1 MAEYMIELRHT
12 AENCSQ
18 ILDEMMDYDDE
29 LLDMFTWGCKSGE
42 HIGWALVKADNKEE
56 VGEMLPPAIRDM
68 AHIVE
73 VNRFNA
79 EEMRRQHEQ
88 VS

>member
-12 AENCSQ
+12 AENCSH

-29 LLDMFTWGCKSGE
+29 LIDMFTWRCKSGE
-42 HIGWALVKADNKEE
+42 HTGWALVEADNKEE
-56 VGEMLPPAIRDM
+56 VQEMLPPAIGDM
-68 AHIVE
+68 AHIIE
-73 VNRFNA
+73 INRFNA